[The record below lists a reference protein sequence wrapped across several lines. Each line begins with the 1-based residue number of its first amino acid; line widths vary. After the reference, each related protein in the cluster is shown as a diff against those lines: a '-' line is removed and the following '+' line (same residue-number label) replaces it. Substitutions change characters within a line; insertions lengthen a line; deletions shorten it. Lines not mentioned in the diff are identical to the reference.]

1 MMPLLS
7 FADVGKS
14 FWRGT
19 VRVEALRGVSLELAP
34 GDFVA
39 VWGSLGSG
47 KSTLLRVAAGLDA
60 PDEGEVRIDG
70 RLLAELSRRDLKVL
84 RRHEVGIA
92 DRSGPHERELTALD
106 YIAFPLMGTMRRAE
120 ASRRAMAALRQLGLE
135 PACGT
140 LQWRELTDGERTL
153 VSIAHAIVRR
163 PKLLLVDD
171 PTSSLGLHERERT
184 VALLHRFASEQGMAV
199 LMTAPD
205 SAATLG
211 AHEVFTLSGGALLP
225 AGPVPGGDLIR
236 LPGA

>member
-1 MMPLLS
+1 MTSLLS
-7 FADVGKS
+7 LTDVGKS

-19 VRVEALRGVSLELAP
+19 VRVEVLRRVSLQMAP

-47 KSTLLRVAAGLDA
+47 KTSLLRIAAGLER
-60 PDEGEVRIDG
+60 PDEGEVRFDG
-70 RLLAELSRRDLKVL
+70 RRIAELPRRDLQQM
-84 RRHEVGIA
+84 RRQEVGFA
-92 DRSGPHERELTALD
+92 DRSGPFERELTALD
-106 YIAFPLMGTMRRAE
+106 HVAFPLMGTMRRAE
-120 ASRRAMAALRQLGLE
+120 ASRRAMEAVRQLGLE
-135 PACGT
+135 PACGN
-140 LQWRELTDGERTL
+140 LRWRELTDGERTL

-171 PTSSLGLHERERT
+171 PTSNLGLHERERT
-184 VALLHRFASEQGMAV
+184 VALLHRLASDHRMAV

-211 AHEVFTLSGGALLP
+211 AHAVFTLSGGELLP
-225 AGPVPGGDLIR
+225 AGPSPGGELIR

>member
-1 MMPLLS
+1 MTPLLS
-7 FADVGKS
+7 LTDVGKS

-19 VRVEALRGVSLELAP
+19 VRVEALRRVSLELAP

-47 KSTLLRVAAGLDA
+47 KTTLLRMAVGLDV
-60 PDEGEVRIDG
+60 PDEGDVRFDG
-70 RLLAELSRRDLKVL
+70 RRIAELSRRDLQYL
-84 RRHEVGIA
+84 RRHEVGFA
-92 DRSGPHERELTALD
+92 DRAGPLERELTALD
-106 YIAFPLMGTMRRAE
+106 HVAFPLMGTMRRAE
-120 ASRRAMAALRQLGLE
+120 AGRRAMKALRQLGLD
-135 PACGT
+135 PSCGT
-140 LQWRELTDGERTL
+140 LRWRELTDGERTL
-153 VSIAHAIVRR
+153 VSLAHAIVRR

-184 VALLHRFASEQGMAV
+184 VALLHRFASEEGMAV

-211 AHEVFTLSGGALLP
+211 AHEIFTLSGGELLP
-225 AGPVPGGDLIR
+225 AGPAPGGDLIR